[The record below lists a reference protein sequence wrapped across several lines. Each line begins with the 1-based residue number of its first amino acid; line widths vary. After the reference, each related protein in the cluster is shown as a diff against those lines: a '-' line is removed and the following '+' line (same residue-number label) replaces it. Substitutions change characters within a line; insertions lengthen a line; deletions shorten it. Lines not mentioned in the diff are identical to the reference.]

1 MENKKS
7 VVIMNTT
14 ANHEFSAEVTKFSA
28 ITRSKPGWNKVKKET
43 MLEMREKHHMTNAEI
58 AKACGVTSTTVRRH
72 IGCEPKEYTRHT
84 HRKAEKIMMVNTA
97 YRHEQ
102 KFASDQDAIM
112 MNPKARSY
120 ECKMCGRKFYTTAN
134 QHTVKFCTVCRRER
148 FGMFARGRTAAQ
160 IDAEIENK
168 KKAAQVLE
176 LIRQATEIA
185 STMTDKNILPF
196 PEVK

>member
-28 ITRSKPGWNKVKKET
+28 ITRSKPGWNRVKKET
-43 MLEMREKHHMTNAEI
+43 MLEMREKHHMTNREI
-58 AKACGVTSTTVRRH
+58 ARACGVCYQTVYNQ
-72 IGCEPKEYTRHT
+72 IGKQPDGFTKISME
-84 HRKAEKIMMVNTA
+84 HRGKKMLI
-97 YRHEQ
+97 
-102 KFASDQDAIM
+102 ASAVRWKREFDAAQEERIHDERAIGKTC
-112 MNPKARSY
+112 P
-120 ECKMCGRKFYTTAN
+120 MCGRKFIALSKN
-134 QHTVKFCTVCRRER
+134 AKFCTCCVKNRNR
-148 FGMFARGRTAAQ
+148 MHTKYHMTAAQ

-168 KKAAQVLE
+168 KKAAQVLA

>member
-28 ITRSKPGWNKVKKET
+28 ITRSKPGYNRVKKEV

-58 AKACGVTSTTVRRH
+58 AKACGITTMTVLRH
-72 IGCEPKEYTRHT
+72 IGRQPVSFTKLSFEKRGKITMVSSETKWKQRFNAQQEERIHDGASLVTTCQMCGTKFIALT
-84 HRKAEKIMMVNTA
+84 RKA
-97 YRHEQ
+97 
-102 KFASDQDAIM
+102 
-112 MNPKARSY
+112 
-120 ECKMCGRKFYTTAN
+120 
-134 QHTVKFCTVCRRER
+134 KFCSTCRNMRVR
-148 FGMFARGRTAAQ
+148 FAQKYHITAAQ

-168 KKAAQVLE
+168 KKAAQVLA